1 MDEGSSAAGLRPSEC
16 PRQTFRASGKLLSLS
31 IGILIMRRFTRF
43 WLVGV
48 TLGLLA
54 LLVLMSSPRILPVS
68 AQAKQAPKDSE
79 QKKAGA
85 PARVAT
91 YKVVSVQMPA
101 TILITGE
108 LKPARSRE
116 INVPNIR
123 SGFASTVTFLVLE
136 GTQVKQGDRLLE
148 FDASTLLNNEAE
160 AQRQLDD
167 SKLRIEKTKVDLDV
181 QRTDLVSAVEQAT
194 GNIKVADLY
203 AKIPKEL
210 LASNDYL
217 KYQVNLEKAKL
228 VLQKAQEQLKNFEAN
243 APAQMSLQEINRSQR
258 ELELQ
263 KIENDIGLL
272 SVDAPQDG
280 IVIYGDNWASNR
292 KVQVGDT
299 LFPGQNAITLP
310 DLSSLQVVGY
320 VYDTE
325 LRSLSVGM
333 VCDIGLDAVPGRTW
347 HGRIASLSS
356 VAGRKGFASQH
367 KVFKAVVQPDSVDLS
382 VMRPGMTARLE
393 VLVSLGSG
401 VLAIPREYLAMANDG
416 QYYVLKGRDPKTAVA
431 QNVQVGVFN
440 ERQVRILSGLNE
452 GDEVMLPS
460 ATGGSK

>member
-1 MDEGSSAAGLRPSEC
+1 
-16 PRQTFRASGKLLSLS
+16 
-31 IGILIMRRFTRF
+31 MRRSTRF

-48 TLGLLA
+48 TLTLLA
-54 LLVLMSSPRILPVS
+54 LLALVSGPRILPVF
-68 AQAKQAPKDSE
+68 AQATQASKTTQPEK
-79 QKKAGA
+79 GA
-85 PARVAT
+85 APEKVAT
-91 YKVVSVQMPA
+91 YQVVPVQMPA

-123 SGFASTVTFLVLE
+123 SGFSSTVTFLVLE
-136 GTQVKQGDRLLE
+136 GTQVKQGDRILE
-148 FDASTLLNNEAE
+148 FDASALETSEAE

-167 SKLRIEKTKVDLDV
+167 AKLRIEKTKVDLDV
-181 QRTDLVSAVEQAT
+181 QRTDLVSAVEQAL
-194 GNIKVADLY
+194 GNVKVADLY

-228 VLQKAQEQLKNFEAN
+228 VLQKAQESLRNFEEN
-243 APAQMSLQEINRSQR
+243 APAQMNLQEINRSQR

-263 KIENDIGLL
+263 KIDNDIGLL

-292 KVQVGDT
+292 KIQVGDT
-299 LFPGQNAITLP
+299 LFPGQNVITLP

-333 VCDIGLDAVPGRTW
+333 VSDIGLDAVPGRTW
-347 HGRIASLSS
+347 HGKIVSLTS
-356 VAGRKGFASQH
+356 VAGRKGFASQK
-367 KVFKAVVQPDSVDLS
+367 KVFKAIVQPDSVDLN

-393 VLVSLGSG
+393 VAVSLGSA
-401 VLAIPREYLAMANDG
+401 VVAIPREYLGLSNDG
-416 QYYVLKGRDPKTAVA
+416 TYYVLKGTNPKTAVA
-431 QNVQVGVFN
+431 QNVQVGVFS

-452 GDEVMLPS
+452 GDVIMLPS
-460 ATGGSK
+460 ALLTGGSK